1 MKREHKVQRGGSVLR
16 SLTAG
21 SSSSRKSWFTHRA
34 SQGGQIHFI
43 KREVRLSPSHRIRST
58 STLLPC
64 RAAEHNRQEAVR
76 RRRHRAAQSRGD
88 RMVHPTSIG
97 ARRGEPPPRF
107 YQLSMSEEKL
117 LLEEGWRGSV
127 RLRDR
132 DAERKRERRDGWII
146 RATGGAKL

>member
-1 MKREHKVQRGGSVLR
+1 MKREHKVHRGGSVLR

-21 SSSSRKSWFTHRA
+21 SSSSGKSWFTHRA

-43 KREVRLSPSHRIRST
+43 KREVHLSPSHRIRST

-64 RAAEHNRQEAVR
+64 RVAEHSRQEAVR

-97 ARRGEPPPRF
+97 ARRGEPPLRF

-117 LLEEGWRGSV
+117 LLEEGWRGRV

-132 DAERKRERRDGWII
+132 DAERKRER
-146 RATGGAKL
+146 GGMGG